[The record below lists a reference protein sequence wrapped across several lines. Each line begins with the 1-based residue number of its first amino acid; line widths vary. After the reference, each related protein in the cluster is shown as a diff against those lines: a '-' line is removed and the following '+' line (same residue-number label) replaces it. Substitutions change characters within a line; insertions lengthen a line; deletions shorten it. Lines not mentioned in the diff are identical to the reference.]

1 MREQTEP
8 SVGGVRS
15 QRRGSARGGWD
26 RRFHTIVAAT
36 AAAIVFAGFAQTYYL
51 KLWFGTPEL
60 PALRHVHGL
69 VMTSWFVLYI
79 VQARLIAVR
88 RVDLH
93 RRVGV
98 AGAILAALVVV
109 IGVATAIV
117 GARRGASPGPP
128 PLVFLVVPMVDMAVF
143 AALVTAGLW
152 LRQRVDFHRR
162 LMLLTSLSMLP
173 AAIGRI
179 PLEFIRTGGPLAFFG
194 LTDLLILICV
204 AWDTKVN
211 RRLHPAFGW
220 GALLVIASHPL
231 RLMLGGTD
239 AWMKFATW
247 LAG

>member
-1 MREQTEP
+1 M
-8 SVGGVRS
+8 
-15 QRRGSARGGWD
+15 RGGWD
-26 RRFHTIVAAT
+26 RRFHTLVAAT

-60 PALRHVHGL
+60 PGLRHVHGL
-69 VMTSWFVLYI
+69 VMTWWFALYI
-79 VQARLIAVR
+79 IQARLIAVR

-98 AGAILAALVVV
+98 AGAVLAALVV
-109 IGVATAIV
+109 ILGVTTSIV

-128 PLVFLVVPMVDMAVF
+128 PLVFLVVPLVDMVVF
-143 AALVTAGLW
+143 ATLVTAGLW
-152 LRQRVDFHRR
+152 LRHRIEYHRR
-162 LMLLTSLSMLP
+162 LMMVATLSMLA

-179 PLEFIRTGGPLAFFG
+179 PLEVIRTGGPLAYFG
-194 LTDLLILICV
+194 LTDLFILICV

-220 GALLVIASHPL
+220 GALLVVASQPL
-231 RLMLGGTD
+231 RLMLSGTA